1 MVALLTEG
9 STTLASTLADL
20 LSSATKVVTWMITS
34 MGSYLSF
41 ITGNPVV
48 LILFLMLIAGSAIG
62 FLFRIWHS
70 A

>member
-1 MVALLTEG
+1 MNVALLVAY
-9 STTLASTLADL
+9 TLENL
-20 LSSATKVVTWMITS
+20 LQAATQVITWMIAS
-34 MGSYLSF
+34 MTSYLGF
-41 ITGNPVV
+41 ITANPVV

>member
-1 MVALLTEG
+1 MNGALLAVYG
-9 STTLASTLADL
+9 LDSL
-20 LSSATKVVTWMITS
+20 LEAATQVVTWMITS
-34 MGSYLSF
+34 MTSYLGF
-41 ITGNPVV
+41 ITANPVV

>member
-1 MVALLTEG
+1 MNGALLAAY
-9 STTLASTLADL
+9 TLENL
-20 LSSATKVVTWMITS
+20 LQAATQVITWMITS
-34 MGSYLSF
+34 MTSYLGF
-41 ITGNPVV
+41 ITANPVV

>member
-1 MVALLTEG
+1 MNGALLAAYG
-9 STTLASTLADL
+9 LDNL
-20 LSSATKVVTWMITS
+20 LSAATQVVTWMITS
-34 MGSYLSF
+34 MTSYLGF

>member
-1 MVALLTEG
+1 MNGALLAAY
-9 STTLASTLADL
+9 SLDDL
-20 LSSATKVVTWMITS
+20 LGAATQVVTWMITN
-34 MGSYLSF
+34 MTSYLGF

>member
-1 MVALLTEG
+1 MNGALLAAYSLEN
-9 STTLASTLADL
+9 L
-20 LSSATKVVTWMITS
+20 LQAATQVITWMITS
-34 MGSYLSF
+34 MTSYLGF
-41 ITGNPVV
+41 ITANPVV

>member
-1 MVALLTEG
+1 MNGALLAVYG
-9 STTLASTLADL
+9 LDSL
-20 LSSATKVVTWMITS
+20 LEAATQVITWMITS
-34 MGSYLSF
+34 MTSYLGF
-41 ITGNPVV
+41 ITANPVV

>member
-1 MVALLTEG
+1 MFALLTEG
-9 STTLASTLADL
+9 STTLANTLPDL
-20 LSSATKVVTWMITS
+20 LASATKIVTWMIAS

-41 ITGNPVV
+41 VTSNPVV